1 MNISVELDS
10 AHEIICAGLRGE
22 VSEDSAYEMSRVN
35 FNFDKYVEGFDKSL
49 VDRDKAAVALIREDI
64 P

>member
-1 MNISVELDS
+1 M
-10 AHEIICAGLRGE
+10 R
-22 VSEDSAYEMSRVN
+22 RVN

-49 VDRDKAAVALIREDI
+49 VDRDEAAVALIREDI